1 MRCGSGREYWDR
13 SCAVRESSRMR
24 RGILWGSRR
33 AGGGEIETGQLL
45 VDIAWHGVRDWAEV
59 LELFAVVEV
68 LSLLLIVHM
77 EAYL

>member
-1 MRCGSGREYWDR
+1 MGN
-13 SCAVRESSRMR
+13 R
-24 RGILWGSRR
+24 RT
-33 AGGGEIETGQLL
+33 GGGEIETGQLL

-68 LSLLLIVHM
+68 PSLLLIVHM